1 MVQAMEVIRVAGQN
15 EGHKRWIKE
24 GSSILKERL
33 PFKGPAHLAITIGSA
48 GMDSLVNSM
57 GFEKPPVEIPFE
69 EIGLPVGENPN
80 HPKMILAGVTK
91 EGKNIIIVKGRTHE
105 YEIRPTGIPTQ
116 TWGVLSPAELS
127 TGYLEML
134 NEVGVENMILTNAA
148 GGINHPLQDG
158 QPKPFSED
166 DIPIVS
172 IIGSDIDMAYLSAGF
187 GHYKGHQGDFF
198 SLKDGDEGLI
208 QMFKDSMVAVGESRE
223 IPMVDYG
230 TSRSTPN
237 FEDRRVIKL
246 MAELGC
252 QVVGMSYSPEKQILS
267 GLNNIGRFIGISII
281 TNLQELTYKVDKGA
295 SHQRLII
302 SVEEMRNHRAREYE
316 KKYIATDEEVR
327 ENSKKVE
334 KKLSMALA
342 QLARNL

>member
-1 MVQAMEVIRVAGQN
+1 MPPIETIRIEAQSA
-15 EGHKRWIKE
+15 GHKRWIE
-24 GSSILKERL
+24 DGSKILKEKL

-48 GMDSLVNSM
+48 GMDSIVEAM

-105 YEIRPTGIPTQ
+105 YEIRPTGVSTE
-116 TWGVLSPAELS
+116 TWGVLAPAELA

-148 GGINHPLQDG
+148 GGINHPLREGEQ
-158 QPKPFSED
+158 KPFSED
-166 DIPIVS
+166 DIPIIS
-172 IIGSDIDMAYLSAGF
+172 LIGSDLDLAYPSAGF

-198 SLKDGDEGLI
+198 SLKDGDPALAQI
-208 QMFKDSMVAVGESRE
+208 FRDSMSAVGVSKE
-223 IPMVDYG
+223 IPTVDYG
-230 TSRSTPN
+230 TSHSTPN
-237 FEDRRVIKL
+237 FEDPRIIKL

-252 QVVGMSYSPEKQILS
+252 QVVGMSYSPEKQVLS

-302 SVEEMRNHRAREYE
+302 SVEEMRNHRAWEYE
-316 KKYIATDEEVR
+316 KKYVASDEEVR

-334 KKLSMALA
+334 KKLSQALA
-342 QLARNL
+342 QLAKSL